1 MTISKPGVALANEGF
16 DGIVLKKGEK
26 YDLSL
31 WARQLEGKA
40 GKLTVR
46 LVDEKGNIVAEK
58 NLSAPATGKWK
69 KMNAVL
75 IAKSDADKAQLQV
88 IPSMVGKVGLDM
100 VSLFPQKTFKGRKNG
115 LRADLAQI
123 LADMKPRF
131 VRFPGGCVSH
141 GDGLHNMYRWVNTV
155 GPLEAR
161 KPMRNIWNYH
171 QSMGLGFY
179 EYFQF
184 CEDIGAQP
192 LPVLPAGVP
201 CQNSSVG
208 GHGQQGGIPME
219 DMDEYVEEILNLIEW
234 ANGDPKKSKWAKM
247 RAEAGHPKPFNL
259 KYLGI
264 GNEDLITDVFEVRFK
279 MIFDAVKE
287 KYPEIVVVGTVGPF
301 YEGSDYEEGWDLAT
315 RYEVP
320 IVDEH
325 YYNTPGW
332 FMNNQDYYDR
342 YDRSKKTKVYLG
354 EYATHINGRA
364 TNLQTALCDALH
376 LTNVERNADVVVM
389 TSYAPLLAK
398 EHHTQ
403 WNPDLIYFNNTEVKP
418 TVEYFVQ
425 KLFSLNSGTEYL
437 ASKLTGR
444 ELWNQDIR
452 KRISHSI
459 VRDEKTGDVIVK
471 LVNLLPAEVK
481 MDIDLSALGEQVGI
495 AKRTILTGKDMN
507 DRHARPVDD
516 TIEVNGTRLQQAL
529 PAYSLTI
536 LRF

>member
-1 MTISKPGVALANEGF
+1 
-16 DGIVLKKGEK
+16 
-26 YDLSL
+26 
-31 WARQLEGKA
+31 
-40 GKLTVR
+40 
-46 LVDEKGNIVAEK
+46 
-58 NLSAPATGKWK
+58 
-69 KMNAVL
+69 
-75 IAKSDADKAQLQV
+75 
-88 IPSMVGKVGLDM
+88 
-100 VSLFPQKTFKGRKNG
+100 
-115 LRADLAQI
+115 
-123 LADMKPRF
+123 
-131 VRFPGGCVSH
+131 
-141 GDGLHNMYRWVNTV
+141 
-155 GPLEAR
+155 
-161 KPMRNIWNYH
+161 
-171 QSMGLGFY
+171 
-179 EYFQF
+179 
-184 CEDIGAQP
+184 
-192 LPVLPAGVP
+192 
-201 CQNSSVG
+201 
-208 GHGQQGGIPME
+208 
-219 DMDEYVEEILNLIEW
+219 
-234 ANGDPKKSKWAKM
+234 
-247 RAEAGHPKPFNL
+247 
-259 KYLGI
+259 
-264 GNEDLITDVFEVRFK
+264 
-279 MIFDAVKE
+279 MIFDAMKE

-516 TIEVNGTRLQQAL
+516 TIEVNGTRLQQNL

>member
-1 MTISKPGVALANEGF
+1 
-16 DGIVLKKGEK
+16 
-26 YDLSL
+26 
-31 WARQLEGKA
+31 
-40 GKLTVR
+40 
-46 LVDEKGNIVAEK
+46 
-58 NLSAPATGKWK
+58 
-69 KMNAVL
+69 
-75 IAKSDADKAQLQV
+75 
-88 IPSMVGKVGLDM
+88 
-100 VSLFPQKTFKGRKNG
+100 
-115 LRADLAQI
+115 LAQI

-131 VRFPGGCVSH
+131 VRFPGGCASH
-141 GDGLHNMYRWVNTV
+141 GDGLDNIYRWVNTV

-184 CEDIGAQP
+184 CEDIGAEP
-192 LPVLPAGVP
+192 LPVLAAGVP

-208 GHGQQGGIPME
+208 GHGQQGGIPM
-219 DMDEYVEEILNLIEW
+219 DQMDEYVEEILNLIEW
-234 ANGDPKKSKWAKM
+234 ANGDPKKNKWAKM

-287 KYPEIVVVGTVGPF
+287 KYPEITVIGTVGPF

-354 EYATHINGRA
+354 EYATHINGRPS
-364 TNLQTALCDALH
+364 NLQTALCDALH
-376 LTNVERNADVVVM
+376 LTNVERNGDVVVM

-398 EHHTQ
+398 ERHTQ
-403 WNPDLIYFNNTEVKP
+403 WNPDLIYFNNKEVKP

-425 KLFSLNSGTEYL
+425 KLFSLNSGDEYL
-437 ASKLTGR
+437 SAKLTGR

-459 VRDEKTGDVIVK
+459 VRDEETGDVIVK

-481 MDIDLSALGEQVGI
+481 MDIDLSALGEQIGT

-507 DRHARPVDD
+507 DRNARPAED
-516 TIEVNGTRLQQAL
+516 TIEVNGTRVQQTM